1 MVQREVT
8 RIKEPEGWVWGW
20 GVRGGGEP
28 SLHATPL
35 SECLEPQKKKCGP
48 KEKLIIQQIHCNLMG
63 VQALALEFNLCQILC
78 GFSEELLPSLG
89 LPYINSLS
97 LWWWISWVKILDP
110 LQLFIVMY
118 SVFSAELSLY
128 FSQFY
133 AQCKCQDT
141 FKLHINLRAT
151 T

>member
-1 MVQREVT
+1 
-8 RIKEPEGWVWGW
+8 
-20 GVRGGGEP
+20 
-28 SLHATPL
+28 
-35 SECLEPQKKKCGP
+35 
-48 KEKLIIQQIHCNLMG
+48 MG

-78 GFSEELLPSLG
+78 GFSEELFNTQSRTPLHKLFVIMVVDFMG
-89 LPYINSLS
+89 
-97 LWWWISWVKILDP
+97 KILDP

-128 FSQFY
+128 FSLFY

-151 T
+151 TLRIIFFPFFYVLSVVSATLEITFSLNLTWQCQLMISVSDDGSCKAGGNGS

>member
-1 MVQREVT
+1 MVVDF
-8 RIKEPEGWVWGW
+8 
-20 GVRGGGEP
+20 
-28 SLHATPL
+28 
-35 SECLEPQKKKCGP
+35 
-48 KEKLIIQQIHCNLMG
+48 MD
-63 VQALALEFNLCQILC
+63 
-78 GFSEELLPSLG
+78 
-89 LPYINSLS
+89 
-97 LWWWISWVKILDP
+97 KILDP

-151 T
+151 TLRIIFFPFFYVLSVVIATLEIAFSLNLTLQCQLMISVSDDGSCKAEGNGG

>member
-1 MVQREVT
+1 M
-8 RIKEPEGWVWGW
+8 
-20 GVRGGGEP
+20 
-28 SLHATPL
+28 
-35 SECLEPQKKKCGP
+35 
-48 KEKLIIQQIHCNLMG
+48 
-63 VQALALEFNLCQILC
+63 LEFNLCQILC
-78 GFSEELLPSLG
+78 GFSEALLPSLG
-89 LPYINSLS
+89 ETLIPPLHKLS
-97 LWWWISWVKILDP
+97 VIMVVDFMGKILDP

-151 T
+151 TLRIIFFPFFYVLSVVSATLEITFSLNLTLQCQLMISVSDDGSCKAEGNGS

>member
-1 MVQREVT
+1 M
-8 RIKEPEGWVWGW
+8 
-20 GVRGGGEP
+20 
-28 SLHATPL
+28 
-35 SECLEPQKKKCGP
+35 
-48 KEKLIIQQIHCNLMG
+48 
-63 VQALALEFNLCQILC
+63 LEFNLCQILC

-151 T
+151 TLRIIFFPFFYVLSVVSATLEIAFSLNLTLQCQLMISVSDDGSCKAEGNGS